1 MQFKYPELLWGLLL
15 LIIPILIHL
24 FQLRKFKKTAFTNVA
39 MLQKVQANSRKS
51 NLLKKWLLLV
61 TRLLLLGCLVIAFAQ
76 PFLASK
82 KAMTTQEIVV
92 YIDNSFSMQAKDG
105 NISLLEKAVQ
115 GFIQNLPDKASFS
128 LFTNTDTYKNVRL
141 DAVENQLLQL
151 SHTAKQLTKNEIKI
165 KANSLFTTSKT
176 TLKQLLVFSD
186 FQNRLKWNNDSIPNV
201 ETYLVPLRPEY
212 TTNYSLDSL
221 YLVDNAGQKDL
232 KILASGIPENENV
245 PVSLYNKDKLIAKT
259 AISGVR
265 DGIAETTITLTEK
278 DAISGKLVLDDN
290 GLQYDNQFYFSI
302 NAGQK
307 IKVLAL
313 SEGTGNF
320 LNRIYTNDEFDFNKQ
335 SLAQANYSA
344 IAEQHLIIL
353 NNLEQFPDNLII
365 ALKSFKDNGGSI
377 VLIPSVTP
385 NISSYNRLLSSLGNL
400 SVSGIINS
408 EQQINTIVFEHPIYK
423 NVFSR
428 NVSNFDAPTLQ
439 TYIDIKGSGSAAL
452 KLNNGKPFLLTQP
465 QLYIF
470 TASFEPINNNFTNSP
485 LIVPS
490 LYNMGLQSFKLPP
503 LYFKIGTNAKL
514 DVPYTLEENS
524 ILSLQKSEAEF
535 IPLQQVYAN
544 FTSLD
549 FKNGPEESGT
559 YTIKKEEEDIGLLS
573 FNYARQESKLNY
585 TDVSNFKAFSIA
597 ESIPNLFYNLE
608 QDRNIVS
615 YWKWFVIFA
624 LVFALLEIL
633 IQKFIK

>member
-76 PFLASK
+76 PFLANK

-105 NISLLEKAVQ
+105 SISLLEKAVQ
-115 GFIQNLPDKASFS
+115 EFIQNLPEKASFS

-221 YLVDNAGQKDL
+221 YLIDNAGQKDL
-232 KILASGIPENENV
+232 KILASGIPENENA

-302 NAGQK
+302 NVGQK
-307 IKVLAL
+307 IKVLSL
-313 SEGTGNF
+313 SEGTDDF

-439 TYIDIKGSGSAAL
+439 NYIDIKGSGSAAL

-585 TDVSNFKAFSIA
+585 TNVSNFKAFSIA